1 MDKNIIN
8 LICTVYSGSFLNI
21 VGTTNNIGHENI
33 NFFEPEFTNKKEKK
47 WLIWFNPGGKVD
59 NNKLKNRSEI
69 NLILIVNDFGNQ
81 KSKYRVLALFK
92 NCHVIEAAKQ
102 SGSASKSGFQ
112 RRKKFNDEFNVDGN
126 EVLYFGKRIQD
137 IFSENQIDGE
147 KINDLLATFWVKK
160 ENALFTK
167 KEIFIKFDSNEESKE
182 NNVFLDKQ
190 NVWNIQK
197 NLGQAMRLYLK
208 GEEYDLKELIELI
221 QNNSSNNP
229 KEGILES
236 ELKELD
242 KENVKNINE
251 SFFTALNIEKDELVV
266 SNAIAHSLN
275 NSFLFEAFIK
285 CLFKKENQKEEINNI
300 KLETRTLKYRV
311 KREEKRVDL
320 QIEFNNYKLII
331 ENKIDSPIIYYD
343 KNKTNK
349 IFEDIKKNLKNE
361 NKKNELNDCERNVQE
376 DNKKFSQLSKYYLI
390 NEFKEPNEK
399 NNKTRNKYFLL
410 VPEYNKVYFENEKN
424 NIWFGEKYTLISYKD
439 LFDAYDKVDNNKAKY
454 KFIEDLKKEF
464 ELLSKNNN
472 NLNIAK
478 QLKLFASKARSK

>member
-1 MDKNIIN
+1 
-8 LICTVYSGSFLNI
+8 
-21 VGTTNNIGHENI
+21 
-33 NFFEPEFTNKKEKK
+33 
-47 WLIWFNPGGKVD
+47 
-59 NNKLKNRSEI
+59 
-69 NLILIVNDFGNQ
+69 
-81 KSKYRVLALFK
+81 
-92 NCHVIEAAKQ
+92 
-102 SGSASKSGFQ
+102 
-112 RRKKFNDEFNVDGN
+112 
-126 EVLYFGKRIQD
+126 
-137 IFSENQIDGE
+137 
-147 KINDLLATFWVKK
+147 
-160 ENALFTK
+160 
-167 KEIFIKFDSNEESKE
+167 
-182 NNVFLDKQ
+182 
-190 NVWNIQK
+190 
-197 NLGQAMRLYLK
+197 MRLYLK

-242 KENVKNINE
+242 KENGKNINE

-275 NSFLFEAFIK
+275 NSFLFEGFIK

-349 IFEDIKKNLKNE
+349 IFEDIKKNLKSE
-361 NKKNELNDCERNVQE
+361 NKKNELNDCERNVQKG
-376 DNKKFSQLSKYYLI
+376 NKKFSQLSKYYLI
-390 NEFKEPNEK
+390 NEFKEPNDR

-410 VPEYNKVYFENEKN
+410 VPEYNKTYFENEKN

-439 LFDAYDKVDNNKAKY
+439 LFDAYDKVDNSKAEY
-454 KFIEDLKKEF
+454 KFIEDLKNEF

-472 NLNIAK
+472 NSNIVK